1 MEPLAGSPPAW
12 DPRTPGTGD
21 GLAERIQ
28 ERGETDRRLAMYR
41 VGESAH
47 F

>member
-1 MEPLAGSPPAW
+1 MGSPPAW

-21 GLAERIQ
+21 RRAERIQ
-28 ERGETDRRLAMYR
+28 ETGEPDRRLAMYR

>member
-1 MEPLAGSPPAW
+1 MGSPPVW

-21 GLAERIQ
+21 RLAERIR
-28 ERGETDRRLAMYR
+28 ERGKPDRRLAMCR
-41 VGESAH
+41 GGENAH